1 MILFSY
7 FVIDDLPATLW
18 QEWWQMYRHAFLMP
32 IFFCYLVSFL
42 LCHSFV
48 DVVGNKSM
56 EGTIVWLIKF
66 CGLGPFLLEII
77 RTMAI
82 ANIINN
88 SSYTDFIIVIQSDAE
103 Y

>member
-1 MILFSY
+1 MIRILGLL
-7 FVIDDLPATLW
+7 I
-18 QEWWQMYRHAFLMP
+18 P
-32 IFFCYLVSFL
+32 IFFCHLVSFL

-48 DVVGNKSM
+48 DVVGNESM

-66 CGLGPFLLEII
+66 CGLGPFLREII

>member
-1 MILFSY
+1 
-7 FVIDDLPATLW
+7 
-18 QEWWQMYRHAFLMP
+18 MP

-42 LCHSFV
+42 LCHCLIN
-48 DVVGNKSM
+48 VVGYELI

-66 CGLGPFLLEII
+66 GGFGPFLREIV
-77 RTMAI
+77 RAMTI
-82 ANIINN
+82 ADIVNN

>member
-1 MILFSY
+1 
-7 FVIDDLPATLW
+7 
-18 QEWWQMYRHAFLMP
+18 MP

-42 LCHSFV
+42 LCHCLIN
-48 DVVGNKSM
+48 VVGNESM

-66 CGLGPFLLEII
+66 CGLGPFLREIV
-77 RTMAI
+77 RAMTI
-82 ANIINN
+82 ANIVNN

>member
-1 MILFSY
+1 MIRIWWLF
-7 FVIDDLPATLW
+7 T
-18 QEWWQMYRHAFLMP
+18 P
-32 IFFCYLVSFL
+32 IFFCHLVSFL

-48 DVVGNKSM
+48 DVVGNEFM
-56 EGTIVWLIKF
+56 EGTIVWLIKLG
-66 CGLGPFLLEII
+66 GLGPFPREII

-88 SSYTDFIIVIQSDAE
+88 SSYTNLIIVIQSDAE

>member
-1 MILFSY
+1 
-7 FVIDDLPATLW
+7 
-18 QEWWQMYRHAFLMP
+18 
-32 IFFCYLVSFL
+32 
-42 LCHSFV
+42 
-48 DVVGNKSM
+48 M

-66 CGLGPFLLEII
+66 CGLGPFLREII

-82 ANIINN
+82 AYIINN